1 MTHLGY
7 IVGGYAL
14 TAVALAT
21 YVAGLRWRSRA
32 LTRAPGLRGPDAA
45 TNPRR

>member
-14 TAVALAT
+14 TAVALAA
-21 YVAGLRWRSRA
+21 YVARLRWRSRA
-32 LTRAPGLRGPDAA
+32 LTRAPGLRSPDAA
-45 TNPRR
+45 TDARR

>member
-14 TAVALAT
+14 TAVALAA
-21 YVAGLRWRSRA
+21 YVARLRWKGRTLSRA
-32 LTRAPGLRGPDAA
+32 VHNA
-45 TNPRR
+45 RR